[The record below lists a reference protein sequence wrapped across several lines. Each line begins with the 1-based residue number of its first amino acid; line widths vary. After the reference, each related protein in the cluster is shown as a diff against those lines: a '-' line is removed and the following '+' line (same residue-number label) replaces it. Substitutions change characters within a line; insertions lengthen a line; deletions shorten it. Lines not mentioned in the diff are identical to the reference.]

1 MDEIKTKVCTRCGL
15 EKSVEEF
22 SKRKMVKSGLRSEC
36 KACQKEYDRQRY
48 LKKKAEKEAL
58 KEDEGK

>member
-15 EKSVEEF
+15 EKPVEEF

-36 KACQKEYDRQRY
+36 KSCQKLDDAKRY
-48 LKKKAEKEAL
+48 QKKKAEKLA
-58 KEDEGK
+58 KEVEGE